1 MPLGALLS
9 FAAPVISG
17 VMGAQAQE
25 SANETNIQLNR
36 ENRLWQEQMY
46 NKYYSPQ
53 AMMQQYKEA
62 GLNPYMLGQNSG
74 GVGQSAFPQ
83 SSAPNVYPANPMS
96 GLDAGI
102 SSLLQSQQVSIN
114 SDQAK
119 ADITLKLAQAVSET
133 YKVGGKKGVSQLFSV
148 LEPSLKTI
156 DYDDGLFMSQ
166 AISQIRLQ
174 EEQSLLVKWQR
185 EFSQTFDP
193 HRAAKEFDNLEASTA
208 ALMSQVDLN
217 QSNIDLNDAYIKRS
231 VSEIARN
238 FAEAFQAKK
247 VGEYYEVSAGQLQII
262 NGMLGMQF
270 FDQLAEFNF
279 NRGVRGYKNSFGARN
294 DALNL
299 FKAGLGAQGVSL
311 GIQNNNF
318 LQNFKEYT
326 GAIGNM
332 FKVNFGLSN
341 TKANIRS
348 FGQHE
353 NVTNSSYIPI
363 QGFGQ

>member
-1 MPLGALLS
+1 MADYGIGSVLSGLTGALS
-9 FAAPVISG
+9 GMAANS
-17 VMGAQAQE
+17 
-25 SANETNIQLNR
+25 TNIQLAR
-36 ENRLWQEQMY
+36 ESRDWQELMY
-46 NKYYSPQ
+46 NRYYSPQ
-53 AMMQQYKEA
+53 AMMAQYEKA

-74 GVGQSAFPQ
+74 GVGQSAMPQTSFPTVQ
-83 SSAPNVYPANPMS
+83 PVNPMS
-96 GLDAGI
+96 GIDSAV
-102 SSLLQSQQVSIN
+102 STLLQQQQLSIN
-114 SDQAK
+114 AK
-119 ADITLKLAQAVSET
+119 NASADYALKLSEAVSET
-133 YKVGGKKGVSQLFSV
+133 YKTGGSKAVKELFSV
-148 LEPSLKTI
+148 LEPSLQNI
-156 DYDDGLFMSQ
+156 DFDQGLFAKEALSR
-166 AISQIRLQ
+166 IRLQ
-174 EEQSLLVKWQR
+174 DEESLLKNWQR
-185 EFSQTFDP
+185 EFSKTFDP
-193 HRAAKEFDNLEASTA
+193 KRAELEFHNLEASTSE
-208 ALMSQVDLN
+208 LMSRVDLN
-217 QSNIDLNDAYIKRS
+217 KSNLDLNDAYIKRS

-238 FAEAFQAKK
+238 FAEAFYAKK

-348 FGQHE
+348 FGKTE